1 VIDFPKPGGRLL
13 PQKCNF
19 ATEPIVIVVRHQ
31 FTDEE
36 VYLNWLRV
44 LGISLTS

>member
-1 VIDFPKPGGRLL
+1 MDFPKPDGRLL
-13 PQKCNF
+13 PQTCNV
-19 ATEPIVIVVRHQ
+19 ATEPIMIIVRQQ